1 MFETFESQVNLT
13 LSVVTLIAIG
23 ISAAIYL
30 YRKGRTDGV
39 EEITSD
45 NVHDDLY
52 KKVEH
57 IETTVTG
64 QKEQNDKEHHILFKK
79 VDKISV
85 DVAYTKGKIEQA
97 LKNSE

>member
-13 LSVVTLIAIG
+13 LSIVTLLAIG

-30 YRKGRTDGV
+30 YRKGKTEGIQ
-39 EEITSD
+39 ETSSD

-52 KKVEH
+52 QKVEH
-57 IETTVTG
+57 IESTVTG

-85 DVAYTKGKIEQA
+85 DVAYTKGKIDQA
-97 LKNSE
+97 LKKTE